1 MLVSA
6 MQVCGAVY
14 LRSDEAVTFVRR
26 TLVYLKDNLV
36 SEFVSQL
43 SHYLPILLQRI
54 SNRSFCL
61 SSVQARVY
69 AER

>member
-36 SEFVSQL
+36 SEFVSGP
-43 SHYLPILLQRI
+43 SHYLLTLEGG
-54 SNRSFCL
+54 SN
-61 SSVQARVY
+61 
-69 AER
+69 

>member
-1 MLVSA
+1 MLVNA

-36 SEFVSQL
+36 AEFVSQPTR
-43 SHYLPILLQRI
+43 YLLRALRRS
-54 SNRSFCL
+54 SNYFAFSI
-61 SSVQARVY
+61 VQARINTT
-69 AER
+69 R